1 MNDAVVDDWRW
12 TNEKSNDLEAT
23 HPLSGTSSTWF
34 LIELEFGNVGFRR
47 KGTTGVP
54 GEKPLGAKERTNKK
68 STHIWR
74 DAGIWT
80 QATLVGGECSHHCST
95 LTPRMIII
103 MMMMMMMIASE
114 PSSKLS
120 ESFLWWWWE
129 AGEENTYL
137 PFSIFKMRPSTA
149 PLVGGGV
156 RSIFILASSLSS
168 GSLITVW

>member
-1 MNDAVVDDWRW
+1 MID
-12 TNEKSNDLEAT
+12 EEQMKKCKDLEAT

-47 KGTTGVP
+47 EETTGVP

-68 STHIWR
+68 STHIWH

-80 QATLVGGECSHHCST
+80 QATLVGGECSHHCSI
-95 LTPRMIII
+95 LAPRMI
-103 MMMMMMMIASE
+103 MMMMIASE
-114 PSSKLS
+114 KALR
-120 ESFLWWWWE
+120 EFTRRLWWWWGG
-129 AGEENTYL
+129 GEQNIYL

-149 PLVGGGV
+149 SLVGGGV
-156 RSIFILASSLSS
+156 RSIFIPVSSLSS